1 METQGNTKTPVMGC
15 ITVCA
20 DSVRSGNMVTEGIGM
35 SDSIRACEERIKDLT
50 EQINAVN
57 DRLAELKEQMLA
69 VQQSLE
75 STFILAFGKKKE
87 LRAELDVLTGREK
100 TLLEQR
106 RVLQDKLSDAR
117 IDKVMAE
124 EAAAQAIIEAQKRAE
139 AELARIIAEEQ
150 ARNKDFEIQDGVL
163 IKYTGDDTDVTIPD
177 GVTSIGEKAFESS
190 KVRNVVIPHGVT
202 SIGNSAFAYCWKLE
216 SIKLPDTLTEIGEH
230 AFTCTGVKDI
240 VIPNMVTRI
249 GSFAFNTCIY
259 LEHIKLPP
267 SLTAISLSLFSS
279 CRQLKRIVIPESIKE
294 IGTFAF
300 HDCPVLESFVIPEGV
315 KTIKYHTFNACSN
328 LVHIGIPASV
338 TEIDKEAFEG
348 CKKLVATVK
357 PGSYAEKF
365 CRQGRIRYFYSDGS
379 APAAPP
385 PHAEAKPASSTL
397 PATNAAA
404 KTPATSAATMKAKEP
419 TPTRAAQLEQTG
431 VFDLSQVPESI
442 RPQLSR
448 LLNNLLSA
456 YPDKVVS
463 GLSRDHGH
471 WAETL
476 TKLYKE
482 LGYPSGQALLEA
494 YGFVVEKSVGG
505 RPSKDHTAVIEEL
518 RKLYPQPFVGTVSA
532 LSKAHPELASRIKTL
547 TNSAQILFGMSL
559 SDYLKQEGIITTN
572 QPKAQKKETVPAV
585 QQAPEKSLKEKAD
598 EVIAELKKRY
608 PNIMTAPKTIT
619 QLKEDNPDISF
630 DTLSSRVRTAYKMP
644 LKEFLVSMELLKGNV
659 STKEKTSGENGR
671 VYWEEAF
678 TRTIL
683 TRGLEYYHTGKV
695 HLTESS
701 HEKYAATVSGS
712 EEYEVSI
719 QLAQGIVTKMQCNCP
734 YAGDGLRC
742 KHMAA
747 VLYAVTKGQELFC
760 AKEVITEVS
769 RSNQPVQSMPAPVL
783 ASEPTERLDELF
795 DVVQVESPKKK
806 RNLSDASEAAFKRYE
821 FAFKAGIW
829 FRGPSAVIKKILWQ
843 YRDVCQ
849 PEPIEACGK
858 GIAQVYVLFSL
869 SNQVRVFDMMRQ
881 YSVLR
886 VTCFAGIR
894 YDNSVLYSESGSTGF
909 TRVYDVDCAKDEGNH
924 WMHTANVLED
934 GKHASFDTRSGETW
948 KSNYRFPFRKEWEQ
962 EQFLLEEEGKY
973 YNVIPRTPVAAQARC
988 LKNASTNAS
997 DNSVSKESWQ
1007 TLFTKTILQRGL
1019 KYQQEG
1025 AVEIYYRSED
1035 RYSASVEG
1043 SDTYDV
1049 DVLLHANGEIMDS
1062 LCDCPYFMEEGKWC
1076 KHIAA
1081 TLYQLEEEGVQL
1093 YAKTE
1098 STQPTQ
1104 KKTTA
1109 PAQKSSPDDVVS
1121 CKENQ
1126 MLIVTTDKSKLQELQ
1141 EEYGCGPILQSD
1153 SAPEYFYVIAKT
1165 DPLGNE
1171 HTLPF
1176 TTGIIA
1182 RSFAGCGMIYEFNRD
1197 ADHEEEGVFF
1207 FDGRTLWG
1215 KNGDVGYELAVGM
1228 DNVDPE
1234 DWLIDSYDTAE
1245 DEEDDAEDD
1254 WGDEDEYDD
1263 GDEDD
1268 EVDDDDWGLTSAEKK
1283 AWYAIKNIVFT
1294 TGGPSLKDIVTLA
1307 KQFLPDETCVI
1318 KRLPGWKCTRI
1329 TAKQYLKDKKESG
1342 LSTSSLKGYSA
1353 FRGPAYIIDQMIE
1366 ELEIEKWVE
1375 CEYFS
1380 NGVAQIICPPD
1391 ITRVAQKILPLY
1403 PALRFACFNSS
1414 RYGQDVLY
1422 SETGDVEFSREHY
1435 LDGAKNEGEHWVNNA
1450 NVLIANKYSAHDLRT
1465 GSRPTINY
1473 VFPFQKA
1480 WDSDEYLI
1488 EEKGEHYLCKPN
1500 Q

>member
-894 YDNSVLYSESGSTGF
+894 YPYGKTLKEKLSIYRDEVRKYPNCAQLKEALIGVINFECELQGAFPDPALYREMANLTEDIIALGGGKHGLSYHRHQLVYYSE
-909 TRVYDVDCAKDEGNH
+909 K
-924 WMHTANVLED
+924 
-934 GKHASFDTRSGETW
+934 
-948 KSNYRFPFRKEWEQ
+948 
-962 EQFLLEEEGKY
+962 
-973 YNVIPRTPVAAQARC
+973 
-988 LKNASTNAS
+988 LKNPVRAAEIAETAPEMEACKEVLLPSSLSGREQIDARKNLIFKCTDLLINTIYALYGENAS
-997 DNSVSKESWQ
+997 DLTEDEWEA
-1007 TLFTKTILQRGL
+1007 L
-1019 KYQQEG
+1019 
-1025 AVEIYYRSED
+1025 RSTENVVATMYGHD
-1035 RYSASVEG
+1035 FSNHFVLARNLYSAVHGALKRGNQAEAINRLQQVAEKLS
-1043 SDTYDV
+1043 
-1049 DVLLHANGEIMDS
+1049 A
-1062 LCDCPYFMEEGKWC
+1062 
-1076 KHIAA
+1076 
-1081 TLYQLEEEGVQL
+1081 LE
-1093 YAKTE
+1093 TE
-1098 STQPTQ
+1098 
-1104 KKTTA
+1104 TA
-1109 PAQKSSPDDVVS
+1109 PRNPLVLEAQFDDLCMALHVAFS
-1121 CKENQ
+1121 IKMES
-1126 MLIVTTDKSKLQELQ
+1126 MLIIE
-1141 EEYGCGPILQSD
+1141 
-1153 SAPEYFYVIAKT
+1153 
-1165 DPLGNE
+1165 
-1171 HTLPF
+1171 
-1176 TTGIIA
+1176 
-1182 RSFAGCGMIYEFNRD
+1182 RM
-1197 ADHEEEGVFF
+1197 
-1207 FDGRTLWG
+1207 
-1215 KNGDVGYELAVGM
+1215 
-1228 DNVDPE
+1228 
-1234 DWLIDSYDTAE
+1234 
-1245 DEEDDAEDD
+1245 
-1254 WGDEDEYDD
+1254 
-1263 GDEDD
+1263 
-1268 EVDDDDWGLTSAEKK
+1268 
-1283 AWYAIKNIVFT
+1283 
-1294 TGGPSLKDIVTLA
+1294 LKD
-1307 KQFLPDETCVI
+1307 F
-1318 KRLPGWKCTRI
+1318 
-1329 TAKQYLKDKKESG
+1329 
-1342 LSTSSLKGYSA
+1342 
-1353 FRGPAYIIDQMIE
+1353 GPE
-1366 ELEIEKWVE
+1366 NV
-1375 CEYFS
+1375 
-1380 NGVAQIICPPD
+1380 
-1391 ITRVAQKILPLY
+1391 
-1403 PALRFACFNSS
+1403 PALR
-1414 RYGQDVLY
+1414 
-1422 SETGDVEFSREHY
+1422 RENEQFDIICAT
-1435 LDGAKNEGEHWVNNA
+1435 LDR
-1450 NVLIANKYSAHDLRT
+1450 LM
-1465 GSRPTINY
+1465 
-1473 VFPFQKA
+1473 
-1480 WDSDEYLI
+1480 DSDGGQVKKDCWAAYHKI
-1488 EEKGEHYLCKPN
+1488 RNIVKEE
-1500 Q
+1500 